1 MYPCRWSSSVAD
13 LYIGIDKT
21 AVLKKSSGY
30 RYSKPIVF
38 YGSSITQGGCA
49 SRPGYAYESIISRAL
64 QTDYVNL
71 GFAGNCKGEQAMAK
85 YIAAQ
90 KMSLF
95 FLDYDWNAPTP
106 EHHQSTHEPF
116 FLEVR
121 EKQPDLP
128 IVMASRTDIPWV
140 PSRQADILRR
150 KEIVLRT
157 YENAVKRGDR
167 RVYFIDGSTV
177 FREAKKLGVSPDSCT
192 VDGTHPNDLGFACM
206 AGVFGNIIKDLLI
219 K

>member
-1 MYPCRWSSSVAD
+1 
-13 LYIGIDKT
+13 
-21 AVLKKSSGY
+21 
-30 RYSKPIVF
+30 
-38 YGSSITQGGCA
+38 
-49 SRPGYAYESIISRAL
+49 
-64 QTDYVNL
+64 
-71 GFAGNCKGEQAMAK
+71 MAE

-106 EHHQSTHEPF
+106 EHLHSTHEPF

-140 PSRQADILRR
+140 PSRQVDTLRR

-177 FREAKKLGVSPDSCT
+177 FQEAKKLGVSPDSCT

-206 AGVFGNIIKDLLI
+206 AGVFGNIIKDLLF

>member
-1 MYPCRWSSSVAD
+1 
-13 LYIGIDKT
+13 
-21 AVLKKSSGY
+21 
-30 RYSKPIVF
+30 
-38 YGSSITQGGCA
+38 
-49 SRPGYAYESIISRAL
+49 
-64 QTDYVNL
+64 
-71 GFAGNCKGEQAMAK
+71 MAE

-95 FLDYDWNAPTP
+95 FLDYDWNAPSP
-106 EHHQSTHEPF
+106 EHLHSTHEPF

-140 PSRQADILRR
+140 PSRQVDRQRRRDIILQ
-150 KEIVLRT
+150 T

-167 RVYFIDGSTV
+167 RVYFVDGSTV
-177 FREAKKLGVSPDSCT
+177 FGEAKKLGVSPDSCT
-192 VDGTHPNDLGFACM
+192 VDGTHPNDLGFSCM